1 MGLSGQSGAVT
12 WLRAALVLLLLVLG
26 YSLASG
32 IIYILWSRLIGWPVV
47 NEDQEIRLR
56 LVHLLP
62 SLACAAI
69 AGWVGG
75 TTNRIAKPL
84 FPAALLALTI
94 ALTHYASYSR
104 ASRTAVED
112 IVAAAIESLIVLAAT
127 LISFWIVAD
136 RRRRRETQ
144 PSQ

>member
-1 MGLSGQSGAVT
+1 M
-12 WLRAALVLLLLVLG
+12 RAALVLLLLVLG

-47 NEDQEIRLR
+47 NEDQEILLR

-94 ALTHYASYSR
+94 ALMHYASYSR
-104 ASRTAVED
+104 ASRTAAED
-112 IVAAAIESLIVLAAT
+112 IVAAAIESLT
-127 LISFWIVAD
+127 LVAVTFISWTVGN
-136 RRRRRETQ
+136 RRRRRGTQ
-144 PSQ
+144 PAQGA

>member
-1 MGLSGQSGAVT
+1 MERSGPSVAVS
-12 WLRAALVLLLLVLG
+12 WLRAAFLLLLLVLG

-47 NEDQEIRLR
+47 NQDQEILLR

-94 ALTHYASYSR
+94 ALIHYASYSR
-104 ASRTAVED
+104 ASRTAAED
-112 IVAAAIESLIVLAAT
+112 IVAAAIESLIVLAVT
-127 LISFWIVAD
+127 LSTFWIVAD
-136 RRRRRETQ
+136 RRQHSETQ
-144 PSQ
+144 PTQ